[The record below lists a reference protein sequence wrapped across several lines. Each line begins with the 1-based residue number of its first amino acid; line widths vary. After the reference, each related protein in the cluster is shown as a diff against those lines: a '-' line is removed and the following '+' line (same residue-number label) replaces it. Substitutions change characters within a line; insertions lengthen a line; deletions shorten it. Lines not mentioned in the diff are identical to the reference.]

1 MDMAVNMSWMDV
13 LIQVIK
19 IVLGLVV
26 AYGIPQLASVVK
38 RYVKNDKAIE
48 YLERA
53 QEYLTDAV
61 VMVNQTFVE
70 SLKKE
75 GKFDA
80 EAQKAAFK
88 MAADAW
94 LAMMNEEMKKV
105 VLAEVGDLETYIK
118 TKIEAEVNVQKSAA

>member
-1 MDMAVNMSWMDV
+1 M
-13 LIQVIK
+13 
-19 IVLGLVV
+19 
-26 AYGIPQLASVVK
+26 K

-80 EAQKAAFK
+80 EAQKVAFK

-118 TKIEAEVNVQKSAA
+118 TKIEAEVNIQKSAA